1 MEAMTR
7 GISEEMLTDEE
18 LALEFARKGSEAAFQ
33 ELARRMQPTTRRLFM
48 SLFCGSVADVEDA
61 EQETLLALL
70 DALRRFSGRSTLK
83 TFWFRVAHNTG
94 ITLLRR
100 KGRQRRLGARLS
112 ELSAIEAQEDPG
124 TLVAEK
130 AAADR
135 YLALIDALPPKDR
148 SILHLFYV
156 EELPVREVARALG
169 MKEGTVKSRLHRLR
183 KRLQRTKEAEDE

>member
-1 MEAMTR
+1 MTR

-94 ITLLRR
+94 ITLLRK